1 MIILLKLM
9 TVVKASKESRK
20 TSLAFLTLLP
30 AIFNSFSNWAPQ
42 GPLAPNESL
51 GNWNSTVKST
61 LNWSMLRILQ
71 ILKWK
76 ESNDD
81 DDDEM

>member
-1 MIILLKLM
+1 M
-9 TVVKASKESRK
+9 
-20 TSLAFLTLLP
+20 
-30 AIFNSFSNWAPQ
+30 Q

-51 GNWNSTVKST
+51 GNWNSTVKSM
-61 LNWSMLRILQ
+61 LNWSMLSILQ

-81 DDDEM
+81 DDDYEM